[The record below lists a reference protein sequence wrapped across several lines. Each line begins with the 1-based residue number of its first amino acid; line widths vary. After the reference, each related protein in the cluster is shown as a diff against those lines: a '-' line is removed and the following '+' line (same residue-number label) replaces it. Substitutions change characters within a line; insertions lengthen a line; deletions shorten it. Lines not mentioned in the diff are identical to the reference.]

1 MAQPILDSE
10 EFIDNLI
17 KLIESHLQTVGGIY
31 ITSCTYT
38 PSPTLQPGIANWTG
52 YTIPPADEFEQQQ
65 KENEARNNQ
74 TPTPSPTPSPGGSGG
89 SEPESKTGIEVI
101 FVAGLTDGINFAT
114 QVNTFK
120 SGYGTS
126 VKVES
131 FKWDTDPANINKVL
145 ASNPKIPIFLFSA
158 GCTQVTRLLDNPNVD
173 KTKIFLVE
181 PYTVY
186 TANRTRMESA
196 IDNGI
201 PSRNVFVGPVS
212 ARGSNINRDTTKVP
226 NEILHLGALEY
237 AAKLS
242 K

>member
-17 KLIESHLQTVGGIY
+17 KLIESHLQTVGGTY

-65 KENEARNNQ
+65 RENTNRQNQ
-74 TPTPSPTPSPGGSGG
+74 TPQGGSPQGG
-89 SEPESKTGIEVI
+89 SNTSNTESKTGIEVI
-101 FVAGLTDGINFAT
+101 FVAGLTDGISFAS

-126 VKVES
+126 AKVES
-131 FKWDTDPANINKVL
+131 FSWDTDPANISKVL
-145 ASNPKIPIFLFSA
+145 AANPKIPIFLFSA

-173 KTKIFLVE
+173 KNKIFLVE

-186 TANRTRMESA
+186 TSNRTRMESA
-196 IDNGI
+196 IDSGI

-226 NEILHLGALEY
+226 AGTGHSGALKY
-237 AAKLS
+237 AAELS